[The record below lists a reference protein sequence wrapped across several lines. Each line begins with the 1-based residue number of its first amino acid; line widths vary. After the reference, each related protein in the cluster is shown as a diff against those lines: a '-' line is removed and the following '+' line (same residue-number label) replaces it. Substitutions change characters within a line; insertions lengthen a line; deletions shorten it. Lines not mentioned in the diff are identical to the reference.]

1 MHCIVDTNS
10 VVGRQLL
17 RLFQTLALTHIEDC
31 VQYFSQRCKMQ
42 LVGVIIAILTWLVP
56 DLCDLAS
63 SKANDVLLEDEP
75 KVGLVRFSL
84 TN

>member
-1 MHCIVDTNS
+1 
-10 VVGRQLL
+10 
-17 RLFQTLALTHIEDC
+17 
-31 VQYFSQRCKMQ
+31 MQ